1 MFQRL
6 EEAFIQFVVI
16 AQPLLFLCVETVEQL
31 CKDATGVS
39 RACLGSAV
47 GIIVYR
53 LAPSGRSLPPAPS
66 GGIQLRFLQITDE
79 CRKNS
84 AHDTQTCTALIMVTL
99 FVSFMST
106 QCALHIGT
114 RYAQLFQVPPPHPPP
129 LVTVRLCQSTDSCE
143 PRDALSCTDSPPLAA
158 RCRRLPLEAS
168 NCGFDKL
175 LMSAE
180 KRVRTTHRHALD

>member
-1 MFQRL
+1 M
-6 EEAFIQFVVI
+6 I
-16 AQPLLFLCVETVEQL
+16 
-31 CKDATGVS
+31 
-39 RACLGSAV
+39 
-47 GIIVYR
+47 
-53 LAPSGRSLPPAPS
+53 
-66 GGIQLRFLQITDE
+66 
-79 CRKNS
+79 
-84 AHDTQTCTALIMVTL
+84 TL

-114 RYAQLFQVPPPHPPP
+114 RHAQLFQVPPPHPPP

-180 KRVRTTHRHALD
+180 KECARHTDMHWTDHDHLVCVAHVYTVRTPHWHSSRAALSGSTTTPSSTGNCPALPIDGLV